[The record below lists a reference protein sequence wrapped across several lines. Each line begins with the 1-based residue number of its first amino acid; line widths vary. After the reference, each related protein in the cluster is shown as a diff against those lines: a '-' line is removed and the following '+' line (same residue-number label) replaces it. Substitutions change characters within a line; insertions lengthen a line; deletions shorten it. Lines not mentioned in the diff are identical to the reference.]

1 MKPPRRLVA
10 VAVAFAVC
18 VPTLAVDKGKAKYM
32 GGTLSG
38 IPEKT
43 DGVIDVKGEDKLS
56 WFGEKGAGHLEIP
69 WSSVSDVEYGQK
81 AGRRL
86 KSAIF
91 LSPVMLFTK
100 ARKHYV
106 TFAYKDGNGK
116 DQGAVFE
123 FDKDDIR
130 QVLVVLK
137 ARTGREITF
146 QDEEAK
152 KQMGEGA
159 KSKP

>member
-1 MKPPRRLVA
+1 MNRRHAVVA
-10 VAVAFAVC
+10 VVAFCVC
-18 VPTLAVDKGKAKYM
+18 SPALGVEKGKAKYM

-43 DGVIDVKGEDKLS
+43 DGAIDVRDNEKLRWIGDKG
-56 WFGEKGAGHLEIP
+56 KGRFEIP
-69 WSSVSDVEYGQK
+69 WASVTDLEYGQK
-81 AGRRL
+81 ASRRWRT
-86 KSAIF
+86 AI
-91 LSPVMLFTK
+91 LISPIALFAK

-106 TFAYKDGNGK
+106 TFSYKDGDGA

-130 QVLVVLK
+130 QVLVVIK
-137 ARTGREITF
+137 ARTGKEITY

-152 KQMGEGA
+152 KQMGGGA
-159 KSKP
+159 AEKP

>member
-1 MKPPRRLVA
+1 MRSTRRLVA

-18 VPTLAVDKGKAKYM
+18 VPALAVDKGKAKYM

-43 DGVIDVKGEDKLS
+43 DGAIDVKGEEKLS
-56 WFGEKGAGHLEIP
+56 WFGDKGAGRLEIP
-69 WSSVSDVEYGQK
+69 WSAVSDVEYGQK
-81 AGRRL
+81 ASRRWR
-86 KSAIF
+86 SAIL
-91 LSPVMLFTK
+91 LSPIALISK

-106 TFAYKDGNGK
+106 TFSYRDGAGK

-130 QVLVVLK
+130 QVLVILK
-137 ARTGREITF
+137 ARTGKEITY
-146 QDEEAK
+146 QDEEAR

-159 KSKP
+159 KAKP

>member
-1 MKPPRRLVA
+1 MKWLRRSPA
-10 VAVAFAVC
+10 VALAVAICIPA
-18 VPTLAVDKGKAKYM
+18 LAVDKHKAKFM

-38 IPEKT
+38 IAEKT
-43 DGVIDVKGEDKLS
+43 DGPIDVQGSDKLT
-56 WFGEKGAGHLEIP
+56 WFADRGQGRIEVP
-69 WSSVSDVEYGQK
+69 WSTVIELEYGQK

-100 ARKHYV
+100 ARKHFV
-106 TFAYKDGNGK
+106 TISYKDGDGK
-116 DQGAVFE
+116 EQGIVFE

-130 QVLVVLK
+130 QVLLILK
-137 ARTGREITF
+137 TRTGKEIVF

-159 KSKP
+159 KK